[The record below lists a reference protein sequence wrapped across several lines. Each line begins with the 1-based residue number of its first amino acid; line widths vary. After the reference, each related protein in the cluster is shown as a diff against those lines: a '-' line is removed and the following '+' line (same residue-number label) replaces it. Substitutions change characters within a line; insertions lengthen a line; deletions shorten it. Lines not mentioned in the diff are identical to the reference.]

1 MGDASLLFLSYHIS
15 TNALQKISIDPS
27 HLLLLE
33 TSFDR
38 HPLRSAQAGA
48 DGWADSALTPLVL
61 GAASGAGPVAA
72 AAGAAVSAAGCAILS
87 YMLLIWAPGVPLLG
101 QYEATNSL

>member
-1 MGDASLLFLSYHIS
+1 MGDASLLFLSYDIS
-15 TNALQKISIDPS
+15 TNALQNISIDPS

-33 TSFDR
+33 MSFGTYPSR
-38 HPLRSAQAGA
+38 PAQAGA
-48 DGWADSALTPLVL
+48 GGWTDSALTPLVL
-61 GAASGAGPVAA
+61 GAASGAGSVAA